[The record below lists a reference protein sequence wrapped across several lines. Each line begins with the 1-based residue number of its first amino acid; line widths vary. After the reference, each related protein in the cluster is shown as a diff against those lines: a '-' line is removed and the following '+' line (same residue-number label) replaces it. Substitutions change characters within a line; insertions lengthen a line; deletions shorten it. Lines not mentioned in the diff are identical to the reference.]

1 VIFAILPVKSPH
13 NAKQRLEGYLPAA
26 SREALARL
34 MYEQTLATL
43 CQAAGIDRVLV
54 ATSDGRIA
62 GHAPDLGALVVME
75 SEQLSHSAS
84 ADAACLRAIEWGAAT
99 ALLVPIDV
107 PLAVPGDFERLAL
120 AARELPRPGLA
131 IVPSADGTGT
141 NALARTPPD
150 VTPSRFGPGSFRI
163 HLEQARAR
171 GVPVE
176 VLRLP
181 GLMFDIDTP
190 EDVAELL
197 ARAPECRVA
206 AFLRSCGRLGVCAS
220 K

>member
-1 VIFAILPVKSPH
+1 VIFAILPVKNPQ
-13 NAKQRLEGYLPAA
+13 NAKQRLDGYLPPA

-34 MYEQTLATL
+34 MFEQTIATL
-43 CQAAGIDRVLV
+43 CRARGIDRVLV
-54 ATSDGRIA
+54 ATSDTQIA
-62 GHAPDLGALVVME
+62 GQARGLGALVIEE
-75 SEQLSHSAS
+75 SAQLSHSAS
-84 ADAACLRAIEWGAAT
+84 ADAACLRAMELGATA

-107 PLAVPGDFERLAL
+107 PLAVPEDFERLA
-120 AARELPRPGLA
+120 AAAGTSGGRRLA

-141 NALARTPPD
+141 NAFVRTPPNII
-150 VTPSRFGPGSFRI
+150 PSRFGPGSFRI
-163 HLEQARAR
+163 HLDLADACGVQA
-171 GVPVE
+171 E

-197 ARAPECRVA
+197 ARAPESRAA
-206 AFLRSCGRLGVCAS
+206 AFLRSSGQLRSCTW